1 MNIHMMG
8 MNIVMSIMVTN
19 MLMKRTFTAMSMPMK
34 RTLTAMRIMSMNMHM
49 TVMNTAMSIM
59 LTNMPMTMDRTAPA
73 AATIMITIT
82 TTMPMKFSQAGEK
95 KLLMYSPEK

>member
-19 MLMKRTFTAMSMPMK
+19 MLMKRTFTVMSMSIHMAVMSIHM
-34 RTLTAMRIMSMNMHM
+34 TGMITAMNI
-49 TVMNTAMSIM
+49 TI
-59 LTNMPMTMDRTAPA
+59 TNMLMIMDRTAPA